1 MDLGLYSTDYG
12 REALRRAYRL
22 YLTLRGQTHWKVASS
37 LATPIPPQFGR
48 APYALQVNEREVDAL
63 SKALKRWAEENKAEL
78 YRGDERDRVLK
89 ALEAL
94 ILTEPEIETVLRNEI
109 ESHRRH
115 EVGTVL
121 SRYFYGGGGQTE
133 MPPAAKLLREK
144 LVGLFEIQYPA
155 TAVHDSKRSVRY
167 ISATRKYLLFE
178 RAPNFDALIVH
189 SFRLTRFWGSLDTR
203 FTLPDGTSG
212 GDPDDPETPLP
223 AFKSRQSG
231 FAFPTENGEVHCLMS
246 DYGPPQSRTY
256 TILSPTDRDY
266 SGCSG
271 FRADDL
277 AFDVAVAPYKF
288 QPRPRYDV
296 NRPGFSI
303 ELDVCLLRRPDRM
316 VERYITVASDKL
328 RWSAL

>member
-1 MDLGLYSTDYG
+1 MDLGLYRTDYG

-133 MPPAAKLLREK
+133 MPIAAKLLREK
-144 LVGLFEIQYPA
+144 LVGLFEVLHPA
-155 TAVHDSKRSVRY
+155 TSGNTSEMLVPYIAGSGRY
-167 ISATRKYLLFE
+167 FLFE
-178 RAPNFDALIVH
+178 RAPNFDALNVH
-189 SFRLTRFWGSLDTR
+189 SFKLTRFWGRLDTL
-203 FTLPDGTSG
+203 FTVPGGKFG
-212 GDPDDPETPLP
+212 GDPDAPDTPLP
-223 AFKSRQSG
+223 GFKSRQSG
-231 FAFPTENGEVHCLMS
+231 FAYPMENGEVHCLMS
-246 DYGPPQSRTY
+246 DYGPPHARSY
-256 TILSPTDRDY
+256 TILSPIDRDF
-266 SGCSG
+266 SRHSG
-271 FRADDL
+271 FKAGDL
-277 AFDVAVAPYKF
+277 VFDVAVAPRT
-288 QPRPRYDV
+288 PRPQWPEDPE
-296 NRPGFSI
+296 RPGFRI
-303 ELDVCLLRRPDRM
+303 DTRVFLLRRPDRM